1 MASKTGAVGA
11 SVTPAP
17 TDATF
22 KKEER
27 AREGAKAMEE
37 YLANGVALRERMAEL
52 RALRLAK
59 EAAKDAADKAR
70 VSRLLGARRRKG

>member
-1 MASKTGAVGA
+1 VASKAGAARA
-11 SVTPAP
+11 SAPA
-17 TDATF
+17 DATL

-27 AREGAKAMEE
+27 ARDGAKAMEE
-37 YLANGVALRERMAEL
+37 YLADGVARRERMAEL

-59 EAAKDAADKAR
+59 EAAKDAADRAR